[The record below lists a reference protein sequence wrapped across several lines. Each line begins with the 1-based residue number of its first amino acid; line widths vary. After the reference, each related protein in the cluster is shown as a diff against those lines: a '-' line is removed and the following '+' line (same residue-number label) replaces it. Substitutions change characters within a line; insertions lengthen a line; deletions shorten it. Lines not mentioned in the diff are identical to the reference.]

1 MIRQNYGDNKRSVVT
16 RGWERRRI
24 SRIQRTF
31 RAVKINLYD
40 PMVIDVIIHLFKPTE
55 CTKAIESHNIN
66 YELWVILRCY
76 AGSSTVVKKKK
87 NYHSGK

>member
-1 MIRQNYGDNKRSVVT
+1 LVGQNYGDNKRSVVT
-16 RGWERRRI
+16 SGWERRRI
-24 SRIQRTF
+24 SRIQRIF

-40 PMVIDVIIHLFKPTE
+40 PIMIDVIIHLFKPTE

-76 AGSSTVVKKKK
+76 VGSSTVVKKKI
-87 NYHSGK
+87 YHSGK